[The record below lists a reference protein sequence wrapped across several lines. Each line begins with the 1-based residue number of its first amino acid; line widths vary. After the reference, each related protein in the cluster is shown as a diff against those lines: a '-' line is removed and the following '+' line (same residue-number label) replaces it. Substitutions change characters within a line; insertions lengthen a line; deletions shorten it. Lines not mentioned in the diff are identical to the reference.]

1 MAKKIVIEDLDLSVE
16 TDNVVPPPKQKPKVK
31 ISSTQI
37 VEETQPIKRKPV
49 QKEKEQSSSSEKK
62 VVADTPQKPVTDTPP
77 KPKKKRVVSK
87 EEFEQLQST
96 EGKKKRTPP
105 PRRSGP
111 VIKDK
116 SVKVKD
122 AHAKRASL
130 FQTIKTVIV
139 GLFLL
144 GIVAALVSNL

>member
-1 MAKKIVIEDLDLSVE
+1 MA
-16 TDNVVPPPKQKPKVK
+16 
-31 ISSTQI
+31 
-37 VEETQPIKRKPV
+37 
-49 QKEKEQSSSSEKK
+49 
-62 VVADTPQKPVTDTPP
+62 DTPP

-111 VIKDK
+111 VVKDK